1 MGRLV
6 NYFKTDFV
14 FHNEFLDNL
23 ETVIDTHPK
32 LTEEQKNGSLKPL
45 YEFYEYPKKLHK
57 KEHIIKAVFKTV
69 RDEFGLLRKIEPLKK
84 EVSDERVSN
93 K

>member
-32 LTEEQKNGSLKPL
+32 LTEEQKNGLLKPL

-69 RDEFGLLRKIEPLKK
+69 QDEFGLLRKIEPLKK
-84 EVSDERVSN
+84 GGE
-93 K
+93 